1 MSPHDPSPYRASP
14 AERPLITLRE
24 YTPALGVG
32 RTVALVTLLCA
43 LAAAMVP
50 FGADLT
56 CVRREAVR
64 CELEVHRGLFSERH
78 TLDLRGVRRVVA
90 AGDPTLR
97 LSRAVQLYEFQS
109 DPGALPL
116 PEVGLYL
123 NPNGGWS
130 DDERLHLAAQAFFV
144 RGEGTRFAV
153 RQRTVGARERAGWI
167 VALFAPLL
175 GLFALVMAERRTRR
189 IDLTIDP
196 NARHARG
203 RSVGFG
209 GATLDRD
216 YRFGQNPRA
225 QRMDDPSGSGLAM
238 VRVVSDDG
246 ATLPLLTSHDPAHR
260 ATFDRLIARANEA
273 LTRGT
278 DGSPSPS
285 GFVRI
290 APSVALFG
298 GLIALVLAFVTHMN
312 ALPGS
317 TGVIEVVGRTGSC
330 EIDGMALLIGGQ
342 VQWHVPAGRHERT
355 FRPHGYANE
364 QSVTVDFEVA
374 PDEVTRFDCGEVT
387 EWLRTPALRR
397 PARLRAVPKGEAGGS
412 RAP

>member
-1 MSPHDPSPYRASP
+1 
-14 AERPLITLRE
+14 
-24 YTPALGVG
+24 
-32 RTVALVTLLCA
+32 
-43 LAAAMVP
+43 MVP
-50 FGADLT
+50 FGADLV
-56 CVRREAVR
+56 CVRREALR
-64 CELEVHRGLFSERH
+64 CEIAVHRGLFSERRA
-78 TLDLRGVRRVVA
+78 LDLGGVRRIA
-90 AGDPTLR
+90 EHRNPTLR
-97 LSRAVQLYEFQS
+97 LQRAVQQYQSQS
-109 DPGALPL
+109 DPSALPL

-123 NPNGGWS
+123 NPSGQWR
-130 DDERLHLAAQAFFV
+130 DDERLHLAAAAFFA
-144 RGEGTRFAV
+144 RGEGSRFAI
-153 RQRTVGARERAGWI
+153 RQRTVGAAERAGWI
-167 VALFAPLL
+167 AALLAPLV
-175 GLFALVMAERRTRR
+175 GLFALVMAERRTRKL
-189 IDLTIDP
+189 DLTIDP

-209 GATLDRD
+209 GARLDRD
-216 YRFGQNPRA
+216 YRFGQNPRL

-238 VRVVSDDG
+238 VRVASDDG

-260 ATFDRLIARANEA
+260 ETFDRLIARANEA

-285 GFVRI
+285 GLVRV

-298 GLIALVLAFVTHMN
+298 ALVALVVAFVAHMN

-317 TGVIEVVGRTGSC
+317 TGVIEVNGRTGSC
-330 EIDGMALLIGGQ
+330 EMDGMTLLVGGQ

-397 PARLRAVPKGEAGGS
+397 PARLRAVPEGEAGGS
-412 RAP
+412 RPP